1 MHLKRNMAA
10 EFKHTMETTV
20 LPLLRRQQGFQDEVV
35 LVAPDGREAVGIS
48 FWDSQRNA
56 EAYAEQSYVD
66 VRRFLSKVTDGTP
79 IVRSYEVSITTF
91 DKTAAKGGTNAS
103 T

>member
-1 MHLKRNMAA
+1 MHLKRNMAV
-10 EFKHTMETTV
+10 EFKQTLDTTV

-35 LVAPDGREAVGIS
+35 LIAADGREAVGIS

-66 VRRFLSKVTDGTP
+66 VRRLLSKVTDGTP
-79 IVRSYEVSITTF
+79 IVRSYEVSISTF
-91 DKTAAKGGTNAS
+91 DKTGAKGAAS
-103 T
+103 SST